1 MKASDVM
8 VSDVI
13 TVHADD
19 TVQKAAKVLLDHRIS
34 GVPVVDPAG
43 HLVGMLSE
51 GDLMRR
57 SEIGT
62 EKRASW
68 WLKLFSIPD
77 IEARDFV
84 KAHALKVADVMTRQ
98 VVTASESHTLG
109 EVASLLEKHGIKRV
123 PIVRDG
129 TVIGIVSRANLLQAF
144 ASTSVAPDQETRAD
158 DQLRGTAAGSSCG
171 RGMRSG
177 REGGQREFLPAAR
190 DRRVGGSTWNAAS
203 HRLMHQGA
211 LYECRSRLSPSPRS
225 WRRMCD
231 PLVGPKR
238 VRSHTAS
245 RSVMD

>member
-144 ASTSVAPDQETRAD
+144 ASTSVVPDQETRAD
-158 DQLRGTAAGSSCG
+158 DQTTRERVIEQIRSLPWGMPWLLTVTVQDGVAELWGPIHSEEQRQALRVAAECVPGVKAVKENFYRLPETA
-171 RGMRSG
+171 
-177 REGGQREFLPAAR
+177 E
-190 DRRVGGSTWNAAS
+190 
-203 HRLMHQGA
+203 
-211 LYECRSRLSPSPRS
+211 
-225 WRRMCD
+225 
-231 PLVGPKR
+231 
-238 VRSHTAS
+238 
-245 RSVMD
+245 